1 MTEFKGR
8 HFGLLLI
15 IFSGWIAVRAAI
27 NWPSGAVPKPLSTVI
42 IQPPRDTSAS
52 TSTEAVGTVFSDKLM
67 SPVWPRL
74 TLIETKSVPAHR
86 SEVYLEQLS
95 GYSAP
100 ASAEATMP
108 LPWAAAAPIR
118 VPIIGKSSSSPKL
131 AIDVYA
137 YGFWRAGESGSRLTT
152 AGQYGGGQS
161 GLIATIGVLNQS
173 GRPMPFTMLVRAA
186 VAHDNIRD
194 REFALGARW
203 KPSSSLPLT
212 ISAER
217 RFREAGADNFALYVA
232 GGRSD
237 VPLPAG
243 FKLDT
248 YGQLGILTGQNGGHF
263 FDGQMRAERQIL
275 PASPVPLHVGV
286 GIWTGGQKGVARVDI
301 GPTLR
306 TELPVGETR
315 VRINTDWRFRVAG
328 EASPGNGPALT
339 VSTGF

>member
-8 HFGLLLI
+8 HFGLLLA
-15 IFSGWIAVRAAI
+15 IFSGWIAVRAAM
-27 NWPSGAVPKPLSTVI
+27 NWPSLAVHKPLSPII
-42 IQPPRDTSAS
+42 IQPPRDTSVSAP
-52 TSTEAVGTVFSDKLM
+52 TVAVGAVFSDKLM

-74 TLIETKSVPAHR
+74 TLIKAKSVPANR
-86 SEVYLEQLS
+86 SAIYLEQLS

-100 ASAEATMP
+100 ASAQTPLP
-108 LPWAAAAPIR
+108 LPWAAAAPIS
-118 VPIIGKSSSSPKL
+118 VPISGKSSSSPKL

-137 YGFWRAGESGSRLTT
+137 YGFWRAGESDSRLTT

-161 GLIATIGVLNQS
+161 GLIATIGMLNQS
-173 GRPMPFTMLVRAA
+173 GRPMPFSMLVRAA
-186 VAHDNIRD
+186 VAHDNIQD

-203 KPSSSLPLT
+203 KPSSSLPFT

-217 RFREAGADNFALYVA
+217 RFREAGADNFAFYVA
-232 GGRSD
+232 GGRSNL
-237 VPLPAG
+237 PLPAG

-248 YGQLGILTGQNGGHF
+248 YGQVGIQTGQNGGHF

-275 PASPVPLHVGV
+275 SASPIPLHVGA
-286 GIWTGGQKGVARVDI
+286 GIWTGGQKGVARLDI

-306 TELPVGETR
+306 TELPVGESR
-315 VRINTDWRFRVAG
+315 VRISTDWRFRVAG
-328 EASPGNGPALT
+328 DASPVNGPALT

>member
-8 HFGLLLI
+8 HFGLLLM
-15 IFSGWIAVRAAI
+15 IFSGWIAVRAAM
-27 NWPSGAVPKPLSTVI
+27 NWPTADVPKPLSTAPV
-42 IQPPRDTSAS
+42 PPRQHSLGSNADVSD
-52 TSTEAVGTVFSDKLM
+52 VFSHKLM
-67 SPVWPRL
+67 SPAWKRL
-74 TLIETKSVPAHR
+74 TPGRAKAVPVHPPEIYFER
-86 SEVYLEQLS
+86 LSEFF
-95 GYSAP
+95 AP
-100 ASAEATMP
+100 APAEPP
-108 LPWAAAAPIR
+108 LPLSWADVAPTRTPAIW
-118 VPIIGKSSSSPKL
+118 KSSPSPKL
-131 AIDVYA
+131 AIDAYA
-137 YGFWRAGESGSRLTT
+137 YGFWRAGENDSRQAT

-173 GRPMPFTMLVRAA
+173 GRPMPFAMLVRAA

-217 RFREAGADNFALYVA
+217 RFRAIGADNFALYVA
-232 GGRSD
+232 GGQSD
-237 VPLPAG
+237 APLPAG
-243 FKLDT
+243 FKLDA
-248 YGQLGILTGQNGGHF
+248 YGQLGILSGQNGGHF
-263 FDGQMRAERQIL
+263 FDGQMKAERQIL
-275 PASPVPLHVGV
+275 PTSPVPLHLGA

-306 TELPVGETR
+306 TELPVGESR